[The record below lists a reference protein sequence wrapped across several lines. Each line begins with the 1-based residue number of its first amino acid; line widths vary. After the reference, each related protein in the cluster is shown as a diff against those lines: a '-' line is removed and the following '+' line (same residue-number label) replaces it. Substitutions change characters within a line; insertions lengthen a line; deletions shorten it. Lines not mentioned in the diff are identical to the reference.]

1 MAIFK
6 VDVQKVDSVNN
17 FWTNTYLL
25 EAASLDEAHSSAV
38 IHIAGGEQDI
48 HASFITIDKVRTSTI
63 TPNDLVFRSQALN
76 LAGTLTTSGNALAL
90 FNVVRVELPVA
101 EGRPSRKY
109 YRCGLGGGNM
119 AAGYKWDGGVVTA
132 IESSIADFKTA
143 LTTAGTPWV
152 DPQGEIITTIVAL
165 EKVGMR
171 QLRRGSKRPTTPV
184 I

>member
-1 MAIFK
+1 MTIFK

-17 FWTNTYLL
+17 FWTNVYLL

-38 IHIAGGEQDI
+38 VHIAGGEQDI
-48 HASFITIDKVRTSTI
+48 HAAFITIDKVRTSTLVE
-63 TPNDLVFRSQALN
+63 NDLVFRSQALN
-76 LAGTLTTSGNALAL
+76 LPGTLATSGNALAL

-101 EGRPSRKY
+101 AGRPSRKY
-109 YRCGLGGGNM
+109 YRCGLGGGNA
-119 AAGYKWDGGVVTA
+119 AAGYKWDAGVIVGIEDA
-132 IESSIADFKTA
+132 IVAFKSA

-152 DPQGEIITTIVAL
+152 DPQGDIITTIVAL

-171 QLRRGSKRPTTPV
+171 QLRRGTKRPTTPV